1 VALSPVA
8 KTIGKEDVMSVRAA
22 SHTAARGERAKQLP
36 LNRTLVPTGVE
47 SAETHAPQGWFTT
60 FAYETAR
67 FSGRPASFL
76 TALALIIVWAVTG
89 SLFNYSDTWQLVINT
104 ATTIVTF
111 LMVFLIQNTQNR
123 DTLALQVKLAELI
136 IAMRGAENRL
146 AIAEDMC
153 DADLEALHEEY
164 RKRAEAARDRLS
176 RRRAAGEPN
185 QAKM

>member
-1 VALSPVA
+1 
-8 KTIGKEDVMSVRAA
+8 
-22 SHTAARGERAKQLP
+22 
-36 LNRTLVPTGVE
+36 
-47 SAETHAPQGWFTT
+47 
-60 FAYETAR
+60 
-67 FSGRPASFL
+67 
-76 TALALIIVWAVTG
+76 
-89 SLFNYSDTWQLVINT
+89 
-104 ATTIVTF
+104 
-111 LMVFLIQNTQNR
+111 MVFLIQNTQNR

-176 RRRAAGEPN
+176 RRREAGEPN